1 MRCAL
6 ELELDSLQ
14 LLGLKATL
22 RLKRE
27 IEELQTSSAYGR
39 FGCGGLSDRSR
50 EEYHRLGLLAAYGSL
65 PARLLSAWDALLGIE
80 DDGQC
85 TVRARRMDELR
96 PARIHRLF
104 VKAP

>member
-6 ELELDSLQ
+6 ELELDGLQ
-14 LLGLKATL
+14 LLGLKAAL

-27 IEELQTSSAYGR
+27 IEELQTSSAYGC
-39 FGCGGLSDRSR
+39 FGGGGLRDHSR
-50 EEYHRLGLLAAYGSL
+50 DEYHRMGLLAAYGSL

-80 DDGQC
+80 DDGQS

-104 VKAP
+104 VEAP